1 MNKKKLAREERPIL
15 GEISGSGLRANFW
28 NYVER
33 VTGKRSLK
41 AFIQQ
46 GLLFTL
52 FSDIPSI
59 WGVALRSQAYKKVLG
74 SIGESCFIEK
84 NVRFRVPK
92 RIFLGN
98 RVYIGENVRLDACF
112 TTSQIRIDN
121 DVSIHEYSTLKAGIG
136 KIIVHKG
143 VTIASFVGLGG
154 DGGLEIGKNSII
166 ANHVELIT
174 GNYVFDDP
182 SIPIKRQGVRL
193 GRIEIGENVWL
204 GVHTIVLPGVRIGD
218 GAVVGGGSVVTK
230 DIPGNSVAVGNPA
243 KVIRKREE
251 REIQDPF

>member
-1 MNKKKLAREERPIL
+1 MNKKKLTRVERPIL

-41 AFIQQ
+41 AFIRQ
-46 GLLFTL
+46 GILFTL

-74 SIGESCFIEK
+74 SIGESCFIER
-84 NVRFRVPK
+84 NVRFIVPQ

-112 TTSQIRIDN
+112 TTSQIRIGN

-136 KIIVHKG
+136 KIIVHEG
-143 VTIASFVGLGG
+143 VTIAGFVGLGG

-193 GRIEIGENVWL
+193 GRIEIGEDVWL

-218 GAVVGGGSVVTK
+218 GAVVGAGSVVTK
-230 DIPGNSVAVGNPA
+230 GIPSYSVALGNPA

-251 REIQDPF
+251 REIQDSF